1 MRREW
6 RASAIASL
14 PAALL
19 LSFLLLPSTCTSIFA
34 TFQCVGFRHS
44 DGPPTETRFYLA
56 ADLSLSCADSEPEY
70 AQARSVAYVLIGLW
84 PVGVPL
90 MYMAL
95 LWGSRAAILRQ
106 SHPTKLSRA
115 ASFLY
120 DDYRPQFFWWEP
132 FEMVRKLTLTGF
144 ILLVPDQATQ
154 GCVMLPIATVPWLPC
169 LLTLSSCSVIPAFE
183 FDRRVLLALSLS
195 LAWLTL
201 HLLCSPFR
209 RAEDNWLMT
218 LMQLGLVLVY
228 LTVMVLKV
236 GSRPAF
242 R

>member
-1 MRREW
+1 
-6 RASAIASL
+6 
-14 PAALL
+14 
-19 LSFLLLPSTCTSIFA
+19 
-34 TFQCVGFRHS
+34 
-44 DGPPTETRFYLA
+44 
-56 ADLSLSCADSEPEY
+56 
-70 AQARSVAYVLIGLW
+70 
-84 PVGVPL
+84 
-90 MYMAL
+90 
-95 LWGSRAAILRQ
+95 
-106 SHPTKLSRA
+106 
-115 ASFLY
+115 
-120 DDYRPQFFWWEP
+120 
-132 FEMVRKLTLTGF
+132 
-144 ILLVPDQATQ
+144 
-154 GCVMLPIATVPWLPC
+154 MLPIATVPWLPC